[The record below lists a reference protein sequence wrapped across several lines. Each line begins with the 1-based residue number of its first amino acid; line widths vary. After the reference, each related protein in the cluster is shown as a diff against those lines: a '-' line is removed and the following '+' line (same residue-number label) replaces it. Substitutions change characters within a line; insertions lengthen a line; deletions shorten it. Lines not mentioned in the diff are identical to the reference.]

1 MQVSSRGYNA
11 YIGWQRSLRLAA
23 SIGNFPQR
31 SHSQGRDK
39 QTVHGHGAQTPQYI
53 YTLPV
58 PPDPAAARFSKI
70 NRKIICADTRPSMIV
85 VHCKQLASSWET
97 ISGRFQYPCHTA
109 PFLIADGWGRV
120 SPPWFLWRLCRSNF
134 EKPNSWAIR
143 AGPAWVAFNMIFP
156 FFDLFS
162 ICFVFFVYFFVV
174 FSFLFS
180 ILFFVF
186 ESHFAKSKKCKN
198 ICFFFFFLFVFFV
211 SFLRIIFE
219 PKSKKTFS
227 NYFLNRE
234 SNSQFVVE
242 LFLNGTFF
250 RFFSNLK
257 HLLILL
263 SPLPV
268 RLPQSFCDPG
278 RICCNK
284 LKVMCLRTVHDDRKL
299 ISYGFDK
306 IGDDFVMFWVM
317 MKMLTNWRSTYSW
330 ISNVWLAEILITL
343 YIFLVLI
350 NKHTQTTLHCIVCNI
365 WCTSIY

>member
-23 SIGNFPQR
+23 SIGNSPQR

-39 QTVHGHGAQTPQYI
+39 QTVHGHGAQTLQDI

-162 ICFVFFVYFFVV
+162 ICFVFFRIFFRC
-174 FSFLFS
+174 
-180 ILFFVF
+180 FFVF
-186 ESHFAKSKKCKN
+186 VLDSFFRFWITFCK
-198 ICFFFFFLFVFFV
+198 IQKMQKHLFFFLFFVRFFCFVFTNYF
-211 SFLRIIFE
+211 RTKIQKNIFE
-219 PKSKKTFS
+219 LFFESRKQFS
-227 NYFLNRE
+227 
-234 SNSQFVVE
+234 
-242 LFLNGTFF
+242 
-250 RFFSNLK
+250 
-257 HLLILL
+257 
-263 SPLPV
+263 
-268 RLPQSFCDPG
+268 
-278 RICCNK
+278 ICCGIVFEWDIFSIFFE
-284 LKVMCLRTVHDDRKL
+284 LETPFDFAFAITSAIATVILRPWQDLLQQAKGHVFAN
-299 ISYGFDK
+299 S
-306 IGDDFVMFWVM
+306 
-317 MKMLTNWRSTYSW
+317 SW
-330 ISNVWLAEILITL
+330 W
-343 YIFLVLI
+343 
-350 NKHTQTTLHCIVCNI
+350 
-365 WCTSIY
+365 